1 MSNSNPSPSVPAP
14 STDRAESGP
23 EAPFLSMHTTVV
35 LLASVVIG
43 IVVGCLTAL
52 AGTPVSA
59 AVVAGMAAA
68 GASVPVLRSL
78 IR

>member
-1 MSNSNPSPSVPAP
+1 MSNSNNSPSSHAPA
-14 STDRAESGP
+14 SDRVASLP
-23 EAPFLSMHTTVV
+23 EAPFLSLHTAVV
-35 LLASVVIG
+35 LLISVVIG

-52 AGTPVSA
+52 AGTPVAA

-68 GASVPVLRSL
+68 GASIPVLRSL

>member
-1 MSNSNPSPSVPAP
+1 MSNSNHFPPVNAP
-14 STDRAESGP
+14 SSDRAESEP
-23 EAPFLSMHTTVV
+23 EPPFLSVHTTVV
-35 LLASVVIG
+35 LLAAVVIG

-52 AGTPVSA
+52 AGTPVAA

-68 GASVPVLRSL
+68 GAGIPVLRSL

>member
-1 MSNSNPSPSVPAP
+1 MSNSNHSPAVPAP
-14 STDRAESGP
+14 STDRAEPEP
-23 EAPFLSMHTTVV
+23 EAPFLSVHTTVV
-35 LLASVVIG
+35 LLTSVVIG

-52 AGTPVSA
+52 AGTPVAA

-68 GASVPVLRSL
+68 GASIPVLRSL

>member
-1 MSNSNPSPSVPAP
+1 MSNANNSPSFHAP
-14 STDRAESGP
+14 SSDRIGSEP
-23 EAPFLSMHTTVV
+23 EAPFLSLHTAVV
-35 LLASVVIG
+35 LLISVVIG

-52 AGTPVSA
+52 AGTPVPA

-68 GASVPVLRSL
+68 GAAIPVLRSL